1 MWAFSVEDDRASV
14 DVTIPASAILA
25 ETFREAL
32 ENPYQ
37 SHKLLGLCS
46 SKDIARSAV
55 FRLGGTSILT
65 ALACALKLGA
75 HEEIKAGLWSLGP
88 DFSRTSSLPLF
99 LLSLSLSLSLSPAS
113 LIIIV
118 LKYC

>member
-46 SKDIARSAV
+46 SKDIACSAV
-55 FRLGGTSILT
+55 FRLGGASILT

-75 HEEIKAGLWSLGP
+75 REEIKAGLWSLGP
-88 DFSRTSSLPLF
+88 DFSRTSSLPL
-99 LLSLSLSLSLSPAS
+99 LSLSLSLSPAS
-113 LIIIV
+113 LIV